1 VSDEANIPAR
11 NQPTDN
17 GIRMVMLPD
26 DHLLW
31 DELMQGSRDAFEKI
45 YQLHYSGLYSY
56 GRKFSADTFL
66 VRDSIQDV
74 FVELW
79 NYREKLSKISSIK
92 FYLYRCLRNKILSSL
107 KKNKKWAL
115 SCEVTDDYDFEIVF
129 SAEHSLI
136 MEQGLAEQKER
147 IEKGLRLLTKRQKE
161 IIYLKFYSRLSY
173 EEIAAVMDLN
183 VESAYK
189 LLSNTLRALRTHL
202 KDLPYSSLL
211 ALLFSM

>member
-1 VSDEANIPAR
+1 VSDQANTSADNKPSE
-11 NQPTDN
+11 N
-17 GIRMVMLPD
+17 GIRMIMLPD

-31 DELMQGSRDAFEKI
+31 DDLMQGSRDAFEKI

-66 VRDSIQDV
+66 VRDNIQDV

-92 FYLYRCLRNKILSSL
+92 FYLYRCLRNKILTSL

-115 SCEVTDDYDFEIVF
+115 SCEVADDYAFEIVF

-136 MEQGLAEQKER
+136 MEQGMAEQKEI
-147 IEKGLRLLTKRQKE
+147 IEQALRLLTKRQKE

-202 KDLPYSSLL
+202 KELHYSSIL
-211 ALLFSM
+211 ALLFSL